1 MFLNPSFLL
10 NLIYPLYLFIVFH
23 HSFLKIIPSFPGLV
37 LFGTVSTFAEITAQ
51 IYGGICLFKQT
62 PPYDFYCHP
71 HFDSDNYFLFKI

>member
-10 NLIYPLYLFIVFH
+10 NLIYPLF
-23 HSFLKIIPSFPGLV
+23 FPENNPPLSW
-37 LFGTVSTFAEITAQ
+37 FCAIWDSQHFAEITAQ